1 MLPKP
6 LKLINPSQSS
16 SLEKK
21 TKTEVIEERAD
32 EEDSSSEDEKN
43 HFKDTKVLVRTR
55 DSGEF
60 FLNKAGDRQLNEFR
74 QRVSLAEIDEEL
86 KDPDF

>member
-1 MLPKP
+1 M
-6 LKLINPSQSS
+6 
-16 SLEKK
+16 
-21 TKTEVIEERAD
+21 
-32 EEDSSSEDEKN
+32 
-43 HFKDTKVLVRTR
+43 LVRTR

-60 FLNKAGDRQLNEFR
+60 FLNNAGDRQLNEFR